1 VESNRDGMVSVLLT
15 KTKIKKMKKLL
26 NLLLLFVLISCTAE
40 AQEVHGIPDNLREEI
55 IIEGDIF
62 KIWYSEV
69 KEQPTKVTYTVL
81 CPLPGVSRDGLDFYE
96 ESEYHTSDDD
106 DYYRNEWDK
115 GHMAPAAAFNCTR
128 EMLKKT
134 FTYLNSALQH
144 ESLNRGVWNK
154 LEEFERNLA
163 NFYEVK
169 VEIQVNF
176 IENPPKV
183 PGGAS
188 IPESF
193 LKIIRWEGK
202 EVRFLFPNQNTS
214 GTDWTDYIQ
223 AQ

>member
-1 VESNRDGMVSVLLT
+1 
-15 KTKIKKMKKLL
+15 MKKLL
-26 NLLLLFVLISCTAE
+26 NILLLIILIGCTAE
-40 AQEVHGIPDNLREEI
+40 AQEIQSQDLREEVI
-55 IIEGDIF
+55 VETEIF

-69 KEQPTKVTYTVL
+69 LEQPTKVTYTIL
-81 CPLPGVSRDGLDFYE
+81 CPLPGVSRDGLDFYTE
-96 ESEYHTSDDD
+96 GDYHTSDDE

-128 EMLKKT
+128 DMLKKT

-163 NFYEVK
+163 NFYEVN
-169 VEIQVNF
+169 VEIRINF
-176 IENPPKV
+176 VENPPKV

-193 LKIIRWEGK
+193 QKIIRWGDK
-202 EVRFLFPNQNTS
+202 EVSFLFPNQNTS

>member
-1 VESNRDGMVSVLLT
+1 
-15 KTKIKKMKKLL
+15 MKKLL
-26 NLLLLFVLISCTAE
+26 NILLLIILIGCTAE
-40 AQEVHGIPDNLREEI
+40 AQEIQSQDLREEVI
-55 IIEGDIF
+55 VETEIF

-69 KEQPTKVTYTVL
+69 LEQPTKVTYTIL
-81 CPLPGVSRDGLDFYE
+81 CPLPGVSRDGLDFYT
-96 ESEYHTSDDD
+96 ESDYHTSDDD

-128 EMLKKT
+128 DMLKKT

-163 NFYEVK
+163 NFYEVN
-169 VEIQVNF
+169 VEIRVNF
-176 IENPPKV
+176 VENPPKV

-193 LKIIRWEGK
+193 QKIIRWGDK
-202 EVRFLFPNQNTS
+202 EVSFLFPNQNTS